1 MNVVVATTK
10 TGDSTPS
17 DPRKVGQ
24 QLLHISHIVQEKM
37 SEYNARIPA
46 SESTRDDLKVLVVK
60 SDSANYDE
68 LLADLVEQHPID
80 A

>member
-1 MNVVVATTK
+1 
-10 TGDSTPS
+10 
-17 DPRKVGQ
+17 
-24 QLLHISHIVQEKM
+24 M

>member
-1 MNVVVATTK
+1 
-10 TGDSTPS
+10 
-17 DPRKVGQ
+17 
-24 QLLHISHIVQEKM
+24 M

-68 LLADLVEQHPID
+68 LLTDLVEQHPID